1 MSFKQFIPCEPKKST
16 GKIFNV
22 NDGTGIKKVKD
33 DTKNALARARW
44 GNNWHKDKKKERKQ
58 MQADF
63 RKKND
68 TNAVF
73 GDTSGETKSSNS
85 TSETKSSKSCTKS
98 VYQIEL
104 FQKSEFDETI
114 MMHST
119 KITNTEDMLDE
130 KWNSADFDFDSMA
143 NITFQGPDYWTPY
156 MQRERDGV
164 VGEVDE
170 FPIAIKS
177 QWSDY
182 DGAHI
187 LCSTKEFKSL
197 DNPNDVIDALLL
209 HFPNGFGPYEENEW
223 GNVMSFP
230 INNDVFMIDIEL
242 FNELTA
248 ASKQIL
254 MGEGKNS
261 LVFPNIWIVNSRY

>member
-1 MSFKQFIPCEPKKST
+1 MSSFKQFFIPCEPKATNKT
-16 GKIFNV
+16 FKV
-22 NDGTGIKKVKD
+22 NNGTGIKKIHD
-33 DTKNALARARW
+33 STKNSLARARW
-44 GNNWHKDKKKERKQ
+44 GDHWHECDKKKRKQ
-58 MQADF
+58 LQQAF
-63 RKKND
+63 RKQSD

-73 GDTSGETKSSNS
+73 GDTSD
-85 TSETKSSKSCTKS
+85 SKSVYHSKS

-104 FQKSEFDETI
+104 FPKSEFDERL
-114 MMHST
+114 MMHKI

-130 KWNSADFDFDSMA
+130 KWSSADFDFDSTK
-143 NITFQGPDYWTPY
+143 NKDTLEGPGYWTPY

-164 VGEVDE
+164 VGEVDD

-177 QWSDY
+177 QWSDR

-187 LCSTKEFKSL
+187 LCSANEFKSL

-209 HFPNGFGPYEENEW
+209 HFPNGFGQYEENES
-223 GNVMSFP
+223 GNDMSFP
-230 INNDVFMIDIEL
+230 ISNDVFMIDIEL

-254 MGEGKNS
+254 MGEGENS